1 MFIVVTTLE
10 FSRTHGGPSYK
21 DNYELADTLEEA
33 RAIIE
38 KRKRQDYVPGEY
50 SLYSWAIAEVL
61 DAADPHW
68 IEKKEN
74 WGPDK

>member
-1 MFIVVTTLE
+1 MFIIVTTLE
-10 FSRTHGGPSYK
+10 FSRSHGGPSYK

-33 RAIIE
+33 QAIIA

-50 SLYSWAIAEVL
+50 SLYCWAISEVL
-61 DAADPHW
+61 DASEPHW

-74 WGPDK
+74 WGSDK